1 MYFSWSPVGSSS
13 TSTDNEDPL
22 VVEFDSGL
30 IVEPYNFEP
39 SASESSSQ
47 SSDTQ
52 SDEEINERMLDYLG
66 WFYNDYYNYV
76 LNLGF
81 IIPRCA
87 CGNCAI
93 MNSPIVCVCCKETQQ
108 TVNKIGELNTPVHCI
123 TVHPGFLTV
132 VWMFGF
138 CKHPIIS
145 IDNIM
150 DPPTLYL
157 LTSMYYFV
165 TEFVHL

>member
-66 WFYNDYYNYV
+66 V
-76 LNLGF
+76 LV
-81 IIPRCA
+81 
-87 CGNCAI
+87 AI
-93 MNSPIVCVCCKETQQ
+93 VQ
-108 TVNKIGELNTPVHCI
+108 
-123 TVHPGFLTV
+123 
-132 VWMFGF
+132 
-138 CKHPIIS
+138 
-145 IDNIM
+145 
-150 DPPTLYL
+150 
-157 LTSMYYFV
+157 
-165 TEFVHL
+165 